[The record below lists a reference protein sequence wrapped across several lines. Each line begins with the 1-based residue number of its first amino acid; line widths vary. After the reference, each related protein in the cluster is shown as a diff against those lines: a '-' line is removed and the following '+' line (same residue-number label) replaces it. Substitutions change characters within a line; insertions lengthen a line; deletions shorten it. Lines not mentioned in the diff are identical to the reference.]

1 MLIRSAQLKDCSA
14 MSEMIN
20 AEAEKGK
27 MLPRSR
33 QEIMLNLPNFFVAE
47 INDQIIAC
55 CGFKIWINE
64 WIEIISL
71 VTQKEYQRQGIGTK
85 LVEACLTKV
94 QDLGFRKISTV
105 TIDPDWFSKR
115 GFVRITMEE
124 LPHKIWGDC
133 AKCPYN
139 AADPG
144 DVKCKEVPMVYS
156 SN

>member
-1 MLIRSAQLKDCSA
+1 MLMRLAQLKDCFA
-14 MSEMIN
+14 ISEIIN
-20 AEAEKGK
+20 AEAEKGT

-47 INDQIIAC
+47 IDDQIIAC

-71 VTQKEYQRQGIGTK
+71 VTQKEHQRQGIGAK
-85 LVEACLTKV
+85 LVEMCLKKA
-94 QDLGFRKISTV
+94 QGLGFRKIFTV

-115 GFVRITMEE
+115 GFVRVAMKE

-139 AADPG
+139 AAAPG
-144 DVKCKEVPMVYS
+144 NVKCREAPMIYHG
-156 SN
+156 N